1 MEKQKFEFKQSQID
15 LLNEWKEKSLCYK
28 FMLDK
33 TFTYYSTW
41 DERISI
47 PLMLMTFFIGSL
59 QTAQDSFS
67 SETIKVIIFICG
79 GFNIIRGVLDLLKK
93 YYKFDTKLVNADINR
108 AGYSKL
114 VNRIKTQFAKDPEDR
129 IPIENF
135 IDSIEQEFNRLYE
148 TNPPIPQIVIN
159 ELNDKINLLNIQKPN
174 ICDTVDIP
182 TTQNNNTVETFKK
195 NYVAIFEEEPSVEI
209 LNKAIN
215 NNLTKMSADT
225 ILYRTLP

>member
-1 MEKQKFEFKQSQID
+1 
-15 LLNEWKEKSLCYK
+15 
-28 FMLDK
+28 MLDK
-33 TFTYYSTW
+33 TFTYYSKW

-93 YYKFDTKLVNADINR
+93 YYKFDTKLVNADINK

-129 IPIENF
+129 VPIENF

-148 TNPPIPQIVIN
+148 TNPPIPQVVIDD
-159 ELNDKINLLNIQKPN
+159 LNNKINILNIQKPN
-174 ICDTVDIP
+174 ICETINIP
-182 TTQNNNTVETFKK
+182 SIQNNTAETFKK
-195 NYVAIFEEEPSVEI
+195 NYVAIFEEEPSTEI
-209 LNKAIN
+209 ITKALN
-215 NNLTKMSADT
+215 NNLTKMSAET